1 MVDFINVIIN
11 GVFDMLSLTDTQAV
25 SFITDLGTIEFA
37 FGTFSAFDIV
47 FNPLVWI
54 GFITFG
60 LIKTF
65 VPVA

>member
-1 MVDFINVIIN
+1 MVDFINIIIN
-11 GVFDMLSLTDTQAV
+11 GVFDMLSLTNTDAV
-25 SFITDLGTIEFA
+25 SFIVDLGTIEFA
-37 FGTFSAFDIV
+37 FGTYSAFDIV

-65 VPVA
+65 VPLA

>member
-1 MVDFINVIIN
+1 
-11 GVFDMLSLTDTQAV
+11 MLSLSNSDAI
-25 SFITDLGTIEFA
+25 SFMTDLGNIEFA
-37 FGTFSAFDIV
+37 FGTWSAFDIV
-47 FNPLVWI
+47 FNPLVWL

>member
-1 MVDFINVIIN
+1 MVEFINMIID
-11 GVFDMLSLTDTQAV
+11 GTFSLLSLTNTEAV
-25 SFITDLGTIEFA
+25 SFITDLGNIEFA

>member
-1 MVDFINVIIN
+1 MVDFINIVID
-11 GVFDMLSLTDTQAV
+11 GVYSMLSLTNSEAV
-25 SFITDLGTIEFA
+25 SFITNLGTIEFA
-37 FGTFSAFDIV
+37 FGTYSAFDIV

>member
-1 MVDFINVIIN
+1 VVEFINVIID
-11 GVFDMLSLTDTQAV
+11 GVFEMLSLTDTNAI
-25 SFITDLGTIEFA
+25 SFITDLGNIEFA
-37 FGTFSAFDIV
+37 FGTYSAFDIV

>member
-1 MVDFINVIIN
+1 VVDFINIIID
-11 GVFDMLSLTDTQAV
+11 GVFEMLTLTNTDAV

-37 FGTFSAFDIV
+37 FGTYSAFDIV

>member
-1 MVDFINVIIN
+1 MVDFINIVID
-11 GVFDMLSLTDTQAV
+11 GVYSMLSLTNNDAV
-25 SFITDLGTIEFA
+25 SFITDLGTIEFG
-37 FGTFSAFDIV
+37 FGTYSAFDIV

>member
-11 GVFDMLSLTDTQAV
+11 GVFDMLSLTNTQAV

-37 FGTFSAFDIV
+37 FGTYSAFDIV

-65 VPVA
+65 VPLV

>member
-11 GVFDMLSLTDTQAV
+11 GVFEMLSLTESEAV
-25 SFITDLGTIEFA
+25 SFITDLGNIEFA
-37 FGTFSAFDIV
+37 FGTYSAFDIV
-47 FNPLVWI
+47 FNPLVWL

-65 VPVA
+65 VPAA